1 MVDPSRIRHR
11 IMEIYIADAFST
23 SGKIYID
30 FHDGNRERWY
40 VMYLVQERFFGRA
53 VHIKDG
59 AGTVYVPARLSDY
72 LISIIPGSVLATCTA
87 ASLGAANF
95 D

>member
-1 MVDPSRIRHR
+1 MFDPSRIRHR

-30 FHDGNRERWY
+30 FHDGNKERWY
-40 VMYLVQERFFGRA
+40 IIYVVEQRVFGRA
-53 VHIKDG
+53 ARIKDG
-59 AGTVYVPARLSDY
+59 VGTIDIPLRLRNY
-72 LISIIPGSVLATCTA
+72 LISIIPADIIATCTA
-87 ASLGAANF
+87 ASLGAVNF

>member
-11 IMEIYIADAFST
+11 IIEIYIADAFST

-30 FHDGNRERWY
+30 FHDGNKERWY
-40 VMYLVQERFFGRA
+40 IIYVVEQRMFGRA
-53 VHIKDG
+53 VRIKDG
-59 AGTVYVPARLSDY
+59 AGTVDLPGRLRDY
-72 LISIIPGSVLATCTA
+72 LISIIPADIIATCLA
-87 ASLGAANF
+87 ASLGAVNF